1 MECSSHDQ
9 GWASGEGE
17 VGWTWSDLVVKN
29 VEGVEVH
36 REQRV
41 FVNPRANKQFQLSF
55 MSNFSTSNQA
65 L

>member
-1 MECSSHDQ
+1 MHDQ
-9 GWASGEGE
+9 GWASSKGE

-41 FVNPRANKQFQLSF
+41 FVNPRANKQFQLHVKF
-55 MSNFSTSNQA
+55 FDQQSN